1 MELTKKQI
9 LKGLVTEQEKKA
21 GNKDFSK
28 MVSEILTSRNQAHI
42 FHLQTKSF
50 AEHKALNDYYDE
62 IGDLFDGL
70 VESYQGKYGII
81 SDYTCE
87 GVVQY
92 KSNKDTISYF
102 EDLVKSVEK
111 LRKSVDDT
119 YLENQ
124 IDSVV
129 ELIYSTIYKLKFL
142 S

>member
-9 LKGLVTEQEKKA
+9 IEGVISEQASKS

-28 MVSEILTSRNQAHI
+28 MVSEILTSRNQTHI

-81 SDYTCE
+81 SDYTCG

-92 KSNKDTISYF
+92 KNNKETIKYF

-111 LRKSVDDT
+111 LRKSVKDT

-124 IDSVV
+124 IDSIV
-129 ELIYSTIYKLKFL
+129 ELIYSTIYKLRFL

>member
-28 MVSEILTSRNQAHI
+28 MVSEILTSRNQVHI

-62 IGDLFDGL
+62 IGDLFDGI